1 MDVDISDDYKLLKA
15 ILNVL
20 SENHITASI
29 REIIRITKT
38 HDVTERHVQKVVLGQ
53 CEEFECEDSLKKIK
67 ELGMSC
73 DRAESRLWMKQYI
86 IIR

>member
-1 MDVDISDDYKLLKA
+1 MTLRIISICQFPQIPPTMNHIHKG
-15 ILNVL
+15 L

-53 CEEFECEDSLKKIK
+53 CEEFEWHSI
-67 ELGMSC
+67 GH
-73 DRAESRLWMKQYI
+73 
-86 IIR
+86 

>member
-1 MDVDISDDYKLLKA
+1 MAKVKVDVDISDDYKLMKA
-15 ILNVL
+15 IHNVL

-53 CEEFECEDSLKKIK
+53 CEEFEWHTLPAAVATMPLHTSKTFTNKSIP
-67 ELGMSC
+67 
-73 DRAESRLWMKQYI
+73 
-86 IIR
+86 